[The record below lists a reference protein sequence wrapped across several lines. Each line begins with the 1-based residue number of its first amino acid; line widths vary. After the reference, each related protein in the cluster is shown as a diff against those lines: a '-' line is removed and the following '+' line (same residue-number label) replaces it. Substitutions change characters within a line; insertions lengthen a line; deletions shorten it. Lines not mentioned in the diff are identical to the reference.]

1 MASRTLLPG
10 RVSAVK
16 RRLALTAGALLAAV
30 AFSSCSSVKTDAVVS
45 NVSGHEL
52 TESQLNK
59 LVADKADAAAIRDA
73 ITTWIEVV
81 ALSGKSDGLQQ
92 PADLAAGK
100 EQALTDLI
108 DEFSGPAQAAYD
120 KGLNGS
126 PILCLAAIPLPA
138 DADTQAVLAAATS
151 NFADAAAK
159 YSTDTTLQQSGGVIP
174 LDQQG
179 TQCGDSSTA
188 YNSDLIGLL
197 AAADAHVGV
206 PALVTFNDLPLI
218 MLLRPFDSLPAT
230 ERLKMAANEVGAE
243 LGARYEKAK
252 ISVDPR
258 FGRWDSKAGKVVGL
272 GEG

>member
-30 AFSSCSSVKTDAVVS
+30 AFSSCSSVKTDAVVA

-108 DEFSGPAQAAYD
+108 DEFSGPAQALYD
-120 KGLNGS
+120 KGLSGS

-138 DADTQAVLAAATS
+138 DADSQAVLAAATS
-151 NFADAAAK
+151 NFAEAAAK

-174 LDQQG
+174 LDNQG

-197 AAADAHVGV
+197 AEADAQVGV

-258 FGRWDSKAGKVVGL
+258 FGRWDATAGKVVGL